1 MRRFVLIFA
10 GLLCLAALARFV
22 PAAGA
27 QRQAVPQ
34 KPNVVL
40 IITDDI
46 GYGDIGSY
54 GAPDVKT
61 PNIDSLAKD
70 GTRLTDFYAAPTC
83 TPTRAALISGRY
95 QQRYRLEQAL
105 GAPSTAAAEQG
116 LPATGTSLPQLLRN
130 NGYATALVGK
140 WHLGYLPAFSPN
152 AHGFDYFFGFKSG
165 GIDYYEHTA
174 IGTDLHD
181 LFENDLPAHVDGY
194 MTDLITQRAVRFIEQ
209 NASRSF
215 FIDVS
220 YNAAHWPWQLPD
232 KPSKAADRARMLQP
246 TEENTSTRQDYV
258 AILEHADKGVGQ
270 ILATVKRLGLAQNT
284 LVIFTNDNGGE
295 WLSRN
300 APLFHRKKTVWE
312 GGVRV
317 PAIVRWPGHVPAG
330 QVSPQVGIV
339 QDLTASILAATGS
352 PVPADAK
359 PEGINLL
366 PILERRSPIVE
377 RTLFFRVNAF
387 GHQQKAVRQGEWK
400 LMLDGQDTLLF
411 NLSRD
416 LGERDDL
423 AQRRPDIARK
433 LRPLLA
439 AWERDV
445 DEEAAAR
452 QPPGQGRGR
461 GVDGRPGGPGSGPGP
476 GVREPGAAQGR

>member
-1 MRRFVLIFA
+1 
-10 GLLCLAALARFV
+10 
-22 PAAGA
+22 
-27 QRQAVPQ
+27 
-34 KPNVVL
+34 
-40 IITDDI
+40 
-46 GYGDIGSY
+46 
-54 GAPDVKT
+54 
-61 PNIDSLAKD
+61 
-70 GTRLTDFYAAPTC
+70 
-83 TPTRAALISGRY
+83 
-95 QQRYRLEQAL
+95 
-105 GAPSTAAAEQG
+105 
-116 LPATGTSLPQLLRN
+116 
-130 NGYATALVGK
+130 
-140 WHLGYLPAFSPN
+140 
-152 AHGFDYFFGFKSG
+152 
-165 GIDYYEHTA
+165 
-174 IGTDLHD
+174 
-181 LFENDLPAHVDGY
+181 

-232 KPSKAADRARMLQP
+232 KPSKAVDRARMLQP

-400 LMLDGQDTLLF
+400 LMLDGQDTMLF

-445 DEEAAAR
+445 DEEAIAR

-461 GVDGRPGGPGSGPGP
+461 GVDGRPGGPGRGAAP
-476 GVREPGAAQGR
+476 GVREPGTAPGR